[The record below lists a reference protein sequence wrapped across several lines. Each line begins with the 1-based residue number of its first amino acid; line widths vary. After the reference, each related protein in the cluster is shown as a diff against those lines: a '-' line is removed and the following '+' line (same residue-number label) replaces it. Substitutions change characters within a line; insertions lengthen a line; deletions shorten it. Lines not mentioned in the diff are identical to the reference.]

1 MKQKGLILFLL
12 LAIPFLGLTQSP
24 AELVKGI
31 VAEINEDGEKSPL
44 VGVNIFWEGTTIG
57 TASNGN
63 GEFEIEII
71 TETNKL
77 VFSYVGYENE
87 IVQVNNERFLEITL
101 NSSVELD
108 EVSVVKRQKT
118 TTISLLDAIKVEN
131 MGENELLKAACCNL
145 SESFE
150 TNPSI
155 DVSFTDAVTGTRQ
168 IQMLGLAGPNVQ
180 LSQENMPGL
189 RGLASIYGLTF
200 IPGTWIEG
208 IQLNKGTGTVING
221 YESIAGQINV
231 ELRKPEE
238 ADRLYLNLFANTE
251 SRLEANLNLV
261 HRFKDEKWSTA
272 ILLHGKDNSKK
283 FDHNNDG
290 FVDMPTGHTV
300 TALNRWKYIGD
311 EGLSFQAGVKV
322 TSLKNEGGQMNF
334 RPGDAFTTNAW
345 GMKIDIE
352 RLEGWA
358 KIGHVFNDQPWK
370 TFGFQF
376 SGSTHEQDSYFGL
389 NDYDAKQN
397 SFYANFIYQ
406 SIIGNSN
413 HQFRTGLSFQYD
425 KFDEQLNGSNF
436 DRKESVPGAYFEY
449 SFLPTESFSL
459 VAGLRADHHNLFG
472 TFLTPRLHIRYAMAE
487 LAVLRLSAGR
497 GQRTASVISENSG
510 ILASSRQ
517 ILIQGNRDG
526 KPYGFNP
533 EVAWNLGMNFTQKF
547 LLDYREGSF
556 SVDFYR
562 TDFDQQVV
570 MDLDQNPQ
578 QAIFHELDGK
588 SFSNS
593 FQAQLDY
600 EVVKRLDVRLAYRWY
615 NVKTTYGDELLKKP
629 LLASHRAFM
638 NFAYQ
643 SRNYWKL
650 DYTFN
655 WQGKKRIPFT
665 SSNPVQYQ
673 MNDYSP
679 DFVLMN
685 AQVSKTWNERF
696 EIYVGMENIADY
708 KQKNPI
714 IASDDP
720 FGPYF
725 DSSLVWGPIFGRKTY
740 FGIRYKIR

>member
-1 MKQKGLILFLL
+1 MKQKRSILFLL

-24 AELVKGI
+24 ADMVKGI
-31 VAEINEDGEKSPL
+31 VAEINENGKKNPL
-44 VGVNIFWEGTTIG
+44 IGVNIFWEGTTIG
-57 TASNGN
+57 TSSNQE
-63 GEFEIEII
+63 GEFQIENIPK
-71 TETNKL
+71 TNKL

-87 IVQVNNERFLEITL
+87 IIQISDKKFVEVIL
-101 NSSVELD
+101 NSSVEL
-108 EVSVVKRQKT
+108 EEIAVVKRQNT
-118 TTISLLDAIKVEN
+118 TTTSLLDAIKVQNISED
-131 MGENELLKAACCNL
+131 ELLKAACCNL

-168 IQMLGLAGPNVQ
+168 IQMLGLSGPNIQ

-200 IPGTWIEG
+200 IPGTWIES
-208 IQLNKGTGTVING
+208 IQLNKGTGTVVNG
-221 YESIAGQINV
+221 HESIAGQINV

-251 SRLEANLNLV
+251 SRLEANLNLT

-272 ILLHGKDNSKK
+272 LLLHGKDNSKN
-283 FDHNNDG
+283 FDHNDDG
-290 FVDMPTGHTV
+290 FTDMPTGNTV
-300 TALNRWKYIGD
+300 TVLNRWRYIGD
-311 EGLSFQAGVKV
+311 EGLRFQAGIKA
-322 TSLKNEGGQMNF
+322 TSLNNEGGQLSF
-334 RPGDAFTTNAW
+334 KPEDAFTTNAW
-345 GMKIDIE
+345 GMKINIE

-358 KIGHVFNDQPWK
+358 KIGHVFAETPWK
-370 TFGFQF
+370 TFGFQV
-376 SGSTHEQDSYFGL
+376 SGVTHKQNSYFGL
-389 NDYDAKQN
+389 NDYHAKQN

-406 SIIGNSN
+406 SMIGNMN
-413 HQFRTGLSFQYD
+413 HQFKAGLSFQYD
-425 KFDEQLNGSNF
+425 QFDEQLNTNNF
-436 DRKESVPGAYFEY
+436 DRTESVPGAYFEY

-472 TFLTPRLHIRYAMAE
+472 TFLTPRLHIRYALAE

-517 ILIQGNRDG
+517 IQFQGTRDG

-533 EVAWNLGMNFTQKF
+533 EVAWNFGLNFTQKF
-547 LLDYREGSF
+547 LLDYREGTF

-562 TDFDQQVV
+562 TDFDQQIVL
-570 MDLDQNPQ
+570 DLDQNPQ
-578 QAIFHELDGK
+578 QATFYELDGK

-600 EVVKRLDVRLAYRWY
+600 EVVKRVDARLAYRWY
-615 NVKTTYGDELLKKP
+615 NVKTTYHGRLLKKP
-629 LLASHRAFM
+629 LLANHRAFM
-638 NFAYQ
+638 NWAYQ
-643 SRNYWKL
+643 SRNHWKL
-650 DYTFN
+650 DYTIN

-665 SSNPVQYQ
+665 GTNPTQYQ
-673 MNDYSP
+673 LDDYSP
-679 DFVLMN
+679 DFFLMN
-685 AQVSKTWNERF
+685 AQVSKAWNERF
-696 EIYVGMENIADY
+696 EIYIGMENMTNY

-720 FGPYF
+720 FGLYF